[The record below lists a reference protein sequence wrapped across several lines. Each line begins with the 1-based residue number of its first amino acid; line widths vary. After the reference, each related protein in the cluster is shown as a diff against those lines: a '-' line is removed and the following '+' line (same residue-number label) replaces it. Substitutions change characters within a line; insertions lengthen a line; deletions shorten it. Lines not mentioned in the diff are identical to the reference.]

1 MSLHPLVADGA
12 PVDPLAEVPGEARPP
27 HTHRPWLFTNMVTT
41 LDGAAAVDGVSGAL
55 GDDDDR
61 AMFRSLRASADVILV
76 ASRTA
81 NVEGYR
87 PPPRSDDTELVRA
100 AHQRSKRPLVA
111 VVTASLSIDP
121 DLELF
126 AEEGYRPLVLTVA
139 GAPAERRARL
149 DEVADVITID
159 QTDDGAVDLAA
170 ALAHLRDAGHRTVLS
185 EGGPTLNAQL
195 IAADLVDEWN
205 LTIAPA
211 LAAGTA
217 PRPASGAESP
227 DLRAFDLARCWRG
240 ERALFGRWVRSTVDR
255 EGS

>member
-1 MSLHPLVADGA
+1 MIPQRVDELDPAWLTTALQRAAPGVVVESVEVVSAADA
-12 PVDPLAEVPGEARPP
+12 
-27 HTHRPWLFTNMVTT
+27 TNFNAT
-41 LDGAAAVDGVSGAL
+41 LD
-55 GDDDDR
+55 
-61 AMFRSLRASADVILV
+61 LV
-76 ASRTA
+76 HDAPTLPTTVFLKLPP
-81 NVEGYR
+81 VE
-87 PPPRSDDTELVRA
+87 P
-100 AHQRSKRPLVA
+100 
-111 VVTASLSIDP
+111 
-121 DLELF
+121 
-126 AEEGYRPLVLTVA
+126 
-139 GAPAERRARL
+139 ERRARL

-170 ALAHLRDAGHRTVLS
+170 ALAHLRDAGHGTVLS

-211 LAAGTA
+211 LAAGAA

-255 EGS
+255 AGS